1 MASLSRSVMANGI
14 SAIIPSD
21 WVVASQVESENE
33 SGDEYCIKL
42 TRDGLH
48 AEIELYSVG
57 DARIDDSL
65 SLLKF
70 NIIEL
75 LNEVGVRV
83 RPNAK
88 NKSHEVIGEYDDNGT
103 LIFHQFRESDPILHF
118 SARGCLESDL
128 NELRYIFS
136 SIEVDQSTLSR
147 SKAVDTLHLVPIQR
161 NT

>member
-1 MASLSRSVMANGI
+1 MASLSRSAMTNGI

-21 WVVASQVESENE
+21 WVVASQDESENE

-42 TRDGLH
+42 IRDGLH

-57 DARIDDSL
+57 DARIGDSL

-70 NIIEL
+70 NIIGL
-75 LNEVGVRV
+75 LNEVGVRI

-88 NKSHEVIGEYDDNGT
+88 IKSHEVIGEYDDDGS
-103 LIFHQFRESDPILHF
+103 LIFHQFSESDPILHF
-118 SARGCLESDL
+118 SARGCFESDL

-147 SKAVDTLHLVPIQR
+147 AKAVDTLHLVPFYR
-161 NT
+161 TT